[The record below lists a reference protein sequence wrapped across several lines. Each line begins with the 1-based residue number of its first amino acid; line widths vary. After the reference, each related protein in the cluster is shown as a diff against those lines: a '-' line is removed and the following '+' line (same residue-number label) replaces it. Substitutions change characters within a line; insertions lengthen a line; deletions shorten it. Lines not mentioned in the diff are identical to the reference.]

1 MGNGRFFRLVF
12 VAALACSWVVSPGR
26 GSASPVSVE
35 HIGADRIGRILS
47 HEVAEEIAGSA
58 FLSIAAADADGWK
71 LVLLTTEKGRG
82 AFYSVVLVRKRF
94 EDVFDQYVIAFNGT
108 CDAAKLSSCA
118 REIVERVRDP
128 IDRFEQNWRELSLP
142 EETDGSQETAG
153 KPG

>member
-1 MGNGRFFRLVF
+1 MGDGRLFRLVLA
-12 VAALACSWVVSPGR
+12 AALVCSFAVSPGR

-35 HIGADRIGRILS
+35 HVGADRIGRVLS
-47 HEVAEEIAGSA
+47 HEVAEEIASSA

-71 LVLLTTEKGRG
+71 LVLLTMENGRS

-108 CDAAKLSSCA
+108 CDAAKLRYCA
-118 REIVERVRDP
+118 REIVEQVRDP

-142 EETDGSQETAG
+142 EEKDGSQETSG
-153 KPG
+153 SSG